1 MASDADVQTRIATIE
16 AALATKEAEMRTLQD
31 QLSAAKTR
39 LSETGNLSDAG
50 KAAKETAAGM

>member
-1 MASDADVQTRIATIE
+1 MASDSDVQTRIAAIE

-31 QLSAAKTR
+31 QLSAARTR
-39 LSETGNLSDAG
+39 LSESSNLSDAG